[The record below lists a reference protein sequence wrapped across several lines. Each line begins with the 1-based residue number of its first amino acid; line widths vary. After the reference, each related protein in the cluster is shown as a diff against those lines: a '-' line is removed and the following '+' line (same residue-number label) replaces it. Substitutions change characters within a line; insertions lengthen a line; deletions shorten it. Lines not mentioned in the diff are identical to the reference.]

1 MLTITATPN
10 QAGVKISGDYFD
22 LDELN
27 MAIYRVIGEE
37 GKYHDYEGARMRIL
51 GMCYELRHAAQGDRN
66 IESVFNGLHEHT
78 KVQHGFIAPAKNIY
92 FSTEILWPEVLF
104 IVLALKDF
112 TALYRK
118 DQSQTDW
125 DLNLPVIATFQSLV
139 LDCLQGH
146 IPDEVFSTV
155 LEAFSQSFSV
165 EEYAI
170 QYIDMLNLQV
180 IDMEKTDREKSLPAI
195 AVKVARQDKDY
206 QAFRGEVLRAANPG
220 KKSIHEIRVSREY
233 PEDINW

>member
-37 GKYHDYEGARMRIL
+37 GKYYDYQGARMRIL
-51 GMCYELRHAAQGDRN
+51 GMCYEIRHAAQGDRN

-92 FSTEILWPEVLF
+92 FSAEVLWPEVLF
-104 IVLALKDF
+104 AVLALKDF
-112 TALYRK
+112 AVLYAK
-118 DQSQTDW
+118 EQGHTDW
-125 DLNLPVIATFQSLV
+125 DLNLPVIAKFQSLV

-146 IPDEVFSTV
+146 VPDEVFSTV
-155 LEAFSQSFSV
+155 REAFSGPSSV

-170 QYIDMLNLQV
+170 QYIDMLNLQI
-180 IDMEKTDREKSLPAI
+180 IDMEKADREKILPAI

-206 QAFRGEVLRAANPG
+206 QAFRSEVLRAAGPG
-220 KKSIHEIRVSREY
+220 KQSIHEIRIGREY
-233 PEDINW
+233 PENINW